1 MCHIRGVCEF
11 GSGARKWERSWGAGN
26 GGQLVFQAVYIKLRR
41 MDVSLK

>member
-1 MCHIRGVCEF
+1 MSLEVVLESGRGVGGLET
-11 GSGARKWERSWGAGN
+11 